1 MIPAVCA
8 GPGIPG
14 LVSVLIPTYNRAYII
29 CSAIDSVLAQTY
41 KKIEVVV
48 VDDGS
53 TDNTRE
59 LLARYGDAVRYI
71 YQPNAGLA
79 AARNTGLA
87 AARGEF
93 IALQDSDDLWLPWKI
108 EGQMAV
114 MALDQRIGLCWTDLT
129 AVNPKGEV
137 VRERNLRPAYD
148 VYSRIRFADHFDTS
162 GMLHDAW
169 QGCPEAL
176 RDTRYHF
183 GDVYSAMFLGNLV
196 HPPTAL
202 MRRTHVAKA
211 GGLDGTYARTCED
224 YEFFWR
230 VSAHGLGALVDA
242 PGMLYRVEAG
252 DQLTHPGM
260 MVYLARGNA
269 GGTRS
274 PEAWPQGNPAARRG
288 KARPS
293 RRRIPV
299 AGERRTA
306 GQERT
311 LEQRR
316 GLPGARVGAQA
327 FGQFRLQAAH
337 RHAPSRSFM
346 EACERPAPA
355 PEKAYAGAGLTPT
368 SVVARTAW
376 RRK

>member
-1 MIPAVCA
+1 VKPDPTKLLGRPPMIPAVCA

-260 MVYLARGNA
+260 MVYLARGNLQA
-269 GGTRS
+269 VRDRLKHGRKEIRL
-274 PEAWPQGNPAARRG
+274 PDEAKRDHLVGAYQWLASEELQGKNGRWSSAVACLARALVL
-288 KARPS
+288 KPS
-293 RRRIPV
+293 ANSAFRLL
-299 AGERRTA
+299 TA
-306 GQERT
+306 T
-311 LEQRR
+311 L
-316 GLPGARVGAQA
+316 LPGRLWKLASDLRQRLKRHTLARA
-327 FGQFRLQAAH
+327 
-337 RHAPSRSFM
+337 
-346 EACERPAPA
+346 
-355 PEKAYAGAGLTPT
+355 
-368 SVVARTAW
+368 
-376 RRK
+376 

>member
-148 VYSRIRFADHFDTS
+148 VYNRIRFEDHFDTS
-162 GMLHDAW
+162 GMLHAVW
-169 QGCPEAL
+169 KGCPEAL

-211 GGLDGTYARTCED
+211 GGLASGFGINGAPDRAASTDGAPMRLLLNIL
-224 YEFFWR
+224 W
-230 VSAHGLGALVDA
+230 LV
-242 PGMLYRVEAG
+242 
-252 DQLTHPGM
+252 
-260 MVYLARGNA
+260 
-269 GGTRS
+269 
-274 PEAWPQGNPAARRG
+274 
-288 KARPS
+288 
-293 RRRIPV
+293 V
-299 AGERRTA
+299 AGWWLA
-306 GQERT
+306 
-311 LEQRR
+311 LHHIVLAV
-316 GLPGARVGAQA
+316 GLALTIIGIPFAWQHIK
-327 FGQFRLQAAH
+327 L
-337 RHAPSRSFM
+337 
-346 EACERPAPA
+346 
-355 PEKAYAGAGLTPT
+355 AGLSLTPVGKG
-368 SVVARTAW
+368 VVEV
-376 RRK
+376 

>member
-41 KKIEVVV
+41 KNIEVVV

-114 MALDQRIGLCWTDLT
+114 MALDERIGLCWTDLT

-148 VYSRIRFADHFDTS
+148 VYNRIRFEDHFDTS
-162 GMLHDAW
+162 GMLHDVW
-169 QGCPEAL
+169 KDCPEAL

-260 MVYLARGNA
+260 MVYLARGNLQA
-269 GGTRS
+269 VRDRLKHGRKEIRL
-274 PEAWPQGNPAARRG
+274 PDEAKRDHLVGAYQWLASEELQGKNGRWSSAVACLARALVL
-288 KARPS
+288 KPS
-293 RRRIPV
+293 ANSAFRLL
-299 AGERRTA
+299 TA
-306 GQERT
+306 T
-311 LEQRR
+311 L
-316 GLPGARVGAQA
+316 LPGRLWKLASDLRQRLKRHTLARA
-327 FGQFRLQAAH
+327 
-337 RHAPSRSFM
+337 
-346 EACERPAPA
+346 
-355 PEKAYAGAGLTPT
+355 
-368 SVVARTAW
+368 
-376 RRK
+376 

>member
-1 MIPAVCA
+1 MKPDPAKLLGRPPMIPAVCA

-29 CSAIDSVLAQTY
+29 CGAIDSVLAQTY
-41 KKIEVVV
+41 KNFEVIV

-93 IALQDSDDLWLPWKI
+93 VALQDSDDLWLPWKL

-114 MALDQRIGLCWTDLT
+114 MAVDERIGLCWTDLT
-129 AVNPKGEV
+129 AVNPSGQV
-137 VRERNLRPAYD
+137 IRERNLRPAYS
-148 VYSRIRFADHFDTS
+148 VYQRIRFEDHFNTS
-162 GMLHDAW
+162 GMLRDVW
-169 QGCPEAL
+169 NGCPEAL

-183 GDVYSAMFLGNLV
+183 GDIYSAMFLGNLV
-196 HPPTAL
+196 HPPVSL
-202 MRRTHVAKA
+202 MRRSHIAKA
-211 GGLDGTYARTCED
+211 GGLDACYARTCED

-252 DQLTHPGM
+252 DQLTHPEM
-260 MVYLARGNA
+260 MVFLARGNLQA
-269 GGTRS
+269 VRDRMKPGGKEIRL
-274 PEAWPQGNPAARRG
+274 PEAVIRDHLLDAYQWLANEELQSKNGRWSSAVACLARVLVL
-288 KARPS
+288 KPS
-293 RRRIPV
+293 
-299 AGERRTA
+299 AKTA
-306 GQERT
+306 FRLLT
-311 LEQRR
+311 VVL
-316 GLPGARVGAQA
+316 LPGPLWKLASDLRQRLKRQTLARA
-327 FGQFRLQAAH
+327 
-337 RHAPSRSFM
+337 
-346 EACERPAPA
+346 
-355 PEKAYAGAGLTPT
+355 
-368 SVVARTAW
+368 
-376 RRK
+376 